1 MLKGIRPGNGGVLID
16 LQVTPGARKTGI
28 RYDPDLGRLKVKVSA
43 QAEKGKANS
52 AVLETLEEVF
62 GRCELVSG
70 SLTHRKTVL
79 VRDGKLQEIEGL
91 IKKMM
96 IFID

>member
-16 LQVTPGARKTGI
+16 LQVTPGARKEAVS
-28 RYDPDLGRLKVKVSA
+28 YDPALGRVRVKVRA

-52 AVLETLEEVF
+52 AVLDALKAVF

-70 SLTHRKTVL
+70 TLSHKKVVL
-79 VRDGKLQEIEGL
+79 VPDKTAEEIEDL

>member
-16 LQVTPGARKTGI
+16 LQVTPGAKKEGVG
-28 RYDPDLGRLKVKVSA
+28 YDPGLGRLKVKVRA

-52 AVLETLEEVF
+52 AVLDSLKRVF
-62 GRCELVSG
+62 GHCELAAG
-70 SLTHRKTVL
+70 SLSHKKTVL
-79 VRDGKLQEIEGL
+79 VRDGKIEEIEDL